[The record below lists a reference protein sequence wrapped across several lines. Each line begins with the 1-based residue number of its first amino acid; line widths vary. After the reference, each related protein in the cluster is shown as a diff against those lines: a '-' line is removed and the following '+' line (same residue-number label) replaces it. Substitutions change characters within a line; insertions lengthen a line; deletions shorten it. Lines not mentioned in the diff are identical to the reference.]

1 MRKRASWYVVQDS
14 TPLKSSLCVCVIE
27 LNPPCHR
34 ARGVYFRNCTSKSTN
49 SVASMSSEGD
59 KTTTKEGEGESSGLS
74 SAAMEELESRLV
86 AKILAKLPPATT
98 EEHSPK
104 DKGTE

>member
-59 KTTTKEGEGESSGLS
+59 KTTTKEGEGESGLS

-98 EEHSPK
+98 EEHPPK

>member
-1 MRKRASWYVVQDS
+1 
-14 TPLKSSLCVCVIE
+14 
-27 LNPPCHR
+27 
-34 ARGVYFRNCTSKSTN
+34 
-49 SVASMSSEGD
+49 MSSEGD
-59 KTTTKEGEGESSGLS
+59 KTATKEGEGEPSGLS